1 MARPNPVQYPGDDAV
16 ILRREL
22 KQLIPSDTALDQTEL
37 YELLDL
43 SNVGG
48 RYDVLRL
55 KLLRRAISSITTGEV
70 LTVNQF
76 SELLAYR
83 DGRGPRPQF
92 ARYVTADGHFLGASI
107 AGADALPAG
116 ARDPGPVEDPGEPGR
131 YVQPKGRFARS
142 DETAFRPDTR

>member
-1 MARPNPVQYPGDDAV
+1 MPRPNPVQYPGDDAV

-22 KQLIPSDTALDQTEL
+22 KQLLPSDIALDQVEL

-55 KLLRRAISSITTGEV
+55 KLLRRAISSMSPTEMLST
-70 LTVNQF
+70 NQF

-92 ARYVTADGHFLGASI
+92 ARYVTPDGHFIGASI
-107 AGADALPAG
+107 AGAAG
-116 ARDPGPVEDPGEPGR
+116 LSASARDPGPVEDPSEPGR
-131 YVQPKGRFARS
+131 YVQPKGRFARG
-142 DETAFRPDTR
+142 DEEAFRPDTR